1 MQNIMIIQISA
12 QDYFYP
18 YDNDN
23 LTLDNIYRDEVI
35 QL

>member
-23 LTLDNIYRDEVI
+23 LTLNNVFIGMR
-35 QL
+35 